1 MSVCFK
7 RIFLELSYAAYV
19 LSFCVK
25 DEFGKYIYQ
34 SSTLIALSQYV
45 FSGGTSISNYEE
57 SILNLQCPSQRKADP
72 CERTQSTGSPNTIL
86 LRVKHL
92 MDICVCEKKLS
103 LVLIPLPLL
112 HVDSVSI
119 IKATNPC
126 SATLKVVVLS

>member
-7 RIFLELSYAAYV
+7 RIFLELSCAAYV

-45 FSGGTSISNYEE
+45 FSGGTSISKYEE

-72 CERTQSTGSPNTIL
+72 CERHPEHRQPQHNTSASETSYGYLCVRKEIIIDPNPIA
-86 LRVKHL
+86 
-92 MDICVCEKKLS
+92 
-103 LVLIPLPLL
+103 LV
-112 HVDSVSI
+112 
-119 IKATNPC
+119 AC
-126 SATLKVVVLS
+126 